1 MAIAWTEQHKGF
13 YDSQSNWEG
22 AVLKVAHDQS
32 YRIMSDVW
40 GSADWAIV
48 WDEATS
54 SPKHVLVNV
63 YDMNGPDWKPVQITV
78 DATDKIREKYKQ
90 WKINLE
96 FKDLLEKAED
106 AAMRIEKNCIA
117 KVVRGKSGK
126 GTIGKVVVKMDATYG
141 MGFRSSV
148 EPKLAIATSDVKVKK
163 ALRSGKVAEVYQ
175 DVVWVWARN
184 CQRVDVVQIDKEALL
199 QQAQER
205 VVRTLAA

>member
-22 AVLKVAHDQS
+22 VTLKVEHDRN

-40 GSADWAIV
+40 GSADWATV
-48 WDEATS
+48 WDEATA
-54 SPKHVLVNV
+54 SPKTILVNV
-63 YDMNGPDWKPVQITV
+63 YDMNGPDWKPIQIMV

-163 ALRSGKVAEVYQ
+163 ALRSGKVAEV
-175 DVVWVWARN
+175 
-184 CQRVDVVQIDKEALL
+184 
-199 QQAQER
+199 
-205 VVRTLAA
+205 